1 MRKKPKLKLVGPTV
15 GDPLAPPSTLDKPGS
30 KLWQAIMSEY
40 DIRDAGGLSMLE
52 QACGA
57 ADRIAEYGAA
67 IDRDGAVVRT
77 KHGPKEHPLLKH
89 ELAARSFVVR
99 TLARLGLD
107 VEPIK
112 AGRQQWMD

>member
-1 MRKKPKLKLVGPTV
+1 MRKKPKLKLVDATPATSSS
-15 GDPLAPPSTLDKPGS
+15 PPSTLGKAGG
-30 KLWQAIMSEY
+30 KLWGSIMSEY
-40 DIRDAGGLSMLE
+40 DISDAGGLSMLE

-57 ADRIAEYGAA
+57 MDRVTEYGTA
-67 IDRDGAVVRT
+67 IDRDGPVVRT

-112 AGRQQWMD
+112 SGRKQWAD